1 MRRSPSCYYRL
12 LLFLLL
18 LAEHHLALSRAAEDH
33 RQPPAA
39 ALHGSL
45 ISEGYDVHDEQQ
57 QQQAYDWDLVI
68 VIPSHITE
76 FSRRCAVRDGWARQ
90 LRDHEQSLPL
100 VHITPI
106 IPLGITTAIRAEMKQ
121 FDDIITLPLGFVDR
135 YDALGTKVRLSY
147 GEVVDKLG

>member
-1 MRRSPSCYYRL
+1 
-12 LLFLLL
+12 
-18 LAEHHLALSRAAEDH
+18 
-33 RQPPAA
+33 
-39 ALHGSL
+39 
-45 ISEGYDVHDEQQ
+45 QQ

-90 LRDHEQSLPL
+90 LRDHEQNNRAGLRTIKL
-100 VHITPI
+100 VFTVGAHHPDNSTRD
-106 IPLGITTAIRAEMKQ
+106 TAIAEMKQ